1 MLVSALL
8 VKKYLTVSAFTLLSL
23 IVLGV
28 AFVVMYDTTVRANSE
43 VTYPS
48 WLVLSYVA
56 GLSMIALPCTLPL
69 VFIVVP
75 LSVGHG
81 ARRGLVTALL
91 FGAGLTCTITFYGL
105 GVGILGGSAGLDN
118 ISTYMFLV
126 AGLAA
131 FVFGLSQLRLINLRL
146 PSYAGSPKF
155 IQKRGNYA
163 RALFMGLLLGNAG
176 VGCPNP
182 LFYWLLIY
190 VASTG
195 SAEIGA
201 SLGLVHG
208 FGRAVPLILLSVLA
222 IIGINATK
230 TITTNRLRIE
240 VVSGWMLIVI
250 GSFLIINALP
260 GGHQWYEDTIIHIM
274 WNNVVSIMGIPPEFQ
289 IDRHTHDSPVFIP
302 TSLIPAV
309 LAAMIL
315 GPVGWYH
322 IKRYK
327 S

>member
-1 MLVSALL
+1 MSALIA
-8 VKKYLTVSAFTLLSL
+8 KKYLTILAFTLFSL
-23 IVLGV
+23 IVLGIM
-28 AFVVMYDTTVRANSE
+28 FVVMYDAAVSANSE

-56 GLSMIALPCTLPL
+56 GLSMIVLPCTLPL

-75 LSVGHG
+75 LSIGHG
-81 ARRGLVTALL
+81 ARQGLVTALL
-91 FGAGLTCTITFYGL
+91 FGVGLTCTITIYGL
-105 GVGILGGSAGLDN
+105 GVGVLGATTGLDN
-118 ISTYMFLV
+118 LSTYMFLV
-126 AGLAA
+126 AGMAA
-131 FVFGLSQLRLINLRL
+131 FVFGLSQLHLINLHL
-146 PSYAGSPKF
+146 PSYSGTPKF

-163 RALFMGLLLGNAG
+163 KALSMGLLLGNAG

-190 VASTG
+190 MASTG

-208 FGRAVPLILLSVLA
+208 VGRAIPLILLSVLA
-222 IIGINATK
+222 IIGINSTK
-230 TITTNRLRIE
+230 TITTSRLKIE
-240 VVSGWMLIVI
+240 TISGWMLIVI
-250 GSFLIINALP
+250 GSFLIINSLP

-274 WNNVVSIMGIPPEFQ
+274 WNNMISMMGMPPEFQ
-289 IDRHTHDSPVFIP
+289 MDRHVHNLPVVIP
-302 TSLIPAV
+302 VSLIPAI
-309 LAAMIL
+309 LAVMIL
-315 GPVGWYH
+315 GPAGWYH

>member
-1 MLVSALL
+1 MSAL
-8 VKKYLTVSAFTLLSL
+8 VAKKYLTVSAFMLFSL
-23 IVLGV
+23 ILLGV
-28 AFVVMYDTTVRANSE
+28 VFVVTYDTAVSANSE

-48 WLVLSYVA
+48 WLVLSYIA

-75 LSVGHG
+75 LSVGKG
-81 ARRGLVTALL
+81 ARQGLVIALL
-91 FGAGLTCTITFYGL
+91 FGVGLTCTITFYGL
-105 GVGILGGSAGLDN
+105 GIGVLGGATGLDD

-126 AGLAA
+126 AGIAA
-131 FVFGLSQLRLINLRL
+131 FVFGLSQTHLINLHL
-146 PSYAGSPKF
+146 PSYSGSPKF

-163 RALFMGLLLGNAG
+163 KALFMGLLLGNAG

-195 SAEIGA
+195 SAEIGS

-208 FGRAVPLILLSVLA
+208 LGRAIPLILLSVLA

-230 TITTNRLRIE
+230 TITTNRLKIE
-240 VVSGWMLIVI
+240 SVSGWMLIVI
-250 GSFLIINALP
+250 GSFLIINGLP

-274 WNNVVSIMGIPPEFQ
+274 WNNLVSVMGIPPEFQ
-289 IDRHTHDSPVFIP
+289 MERHTHDSPVIIP
-302 TSLIPAV
+302 PSLIPGI
-309 LAAMIL
+309 LAIMIL
-315 GPVGWYH
+315 SPVGWYYM
-322 IKRYK
+322 KKAR